1 MILVAEMNLFL
12 NVSLSSPTLSQVY
25 LGNFTRNDACADNF
39 TSLVIDIITEGKN
52 VEQVKKF
59 RYLGVIVT
67 EDGRCDVEIETRIG
81 MAKDA
86 FNKRRELLSQRMDRK
101 LKKKIIKAVVWS
113 VALYGSET
121 WTMRKD
127 EIDRLQAF
135 EMWIWRRMEKIN
147 WRDKITNEQVLEIVK
162 EKRTLIDVIRS
173 RKKKWIGHVLRGNG
187 LLKEIIEGRIVG
199 KRPRGR
205 KRAMM
210 LDDMKEGKELYAEMK
225 ERARHRENWKAGI
238 IK

>member
-1 MILVAEMNLFL
+1 MV
-12 NVSLSSPTLSQVY
+12 
-25 LGNFTRNDACADNF
+25 
-39 TSLVIDIITEGKN
+39 
-52 VEQVKKF
+52 
-59 RYLGVIVT
+59 
-67 EDGRCDVEIETRIG
+67 DVEIKTRIG

-113 VALYGSET
+113 GALYGSET

-127 EIDRLQAF
+127 

-147 WRDKITNEQVLEIVK
+147 WRDNITNEQVLEIVK

-225 ERARHRENWKAGI
+225 EKARHKENWRA
-238 IK
+238 